1 MPNFLFKSFF
11 VVCYEMI
18 MCFLFRQPRFKFIN
32 KIKALF
38 LTINGAKIG
47 KRVVFYPDVWIAPGR
62 NLVLKDDVDL
72 ALGVLI
78 TTSGGVEIG
87 ARTLVGYRT
96 QIISANH
103 NIPIGKGMIFGSGHD
118 KTKVTIGCDVWIGA
132 NSIILPGVTI
142 GEGAVI
148 AAGSV
153 VNKDVEPYTIVGGIP
168 AKKIKDRD

>member
-1 MPNFLFKSFF
+1 MLNFPFKAFF
-11 VVCYEMI
+11 VVSFEMI
-18 MCFLFRQPRFKFIN
+18 MRFVFGLPRFKFIN
-32 KIKALF
+32 KLKALF
-38 LTINGAKIG
+38 LIVNGAKVG
-47 KRVVFYPDVWIAPGR
+47 KRVVFYPGIWIMPGR
-62 NLVLKDDVDL
+62 NLILKDDVDL

-103 NIPIGKGMIFGSGHD
+103 KIPQDKGMIFGSGHD
-118 KTKVTIGCDVWIGA
+118 MAKVTIGCDVWIGA
-132 NSIILPGVTI
+132 NSIILPGVSI
-142 GEGAVI
+142 GDGAVI

-153 VNKDVEPYTIVGGIP
+153 VNKDVEAHTIVGGVP